1 LEHKTKYNY
10 NCQFATKYLI
20 FIDDPDLSRFQ
31 KAVLYGVVFLV
42 VSSFI
47 IGLLCLI
54 QWRNNQ
60 LSLIGRI
67 KDEII
72 KLRDRHRKMQPFT

>member
-1 LEHKTKYNY
+1 MVYV
-10 NCQFATKYLI
+10 
-20 FIDDPDLSRFQ
+20 DDPDLSRFQ
-31 KAVLYGVVFLV
+31 KAMLYGVVFIV
-42 VSSFI
+42 VASFI
-47 IGLLCLI
+47 VGLLCLI

-72 KLRDRHRKMQPFT
+72 KLRDRYRKMQPFTEEEPENPKHQV